1 MQIKLLYISVAGN
14 TKSFINNLVA
24 FSQSQADNLEL
35 IPTELTTSAEKL
47 QLTLPTIIFV
57 PTYLDGG
64 NGIDQGVREIMTTD
78 LYDTLTDLPNFDN
91 IIGIIGSGN
100 KNFNA
105 QYLLTARRYSLAF
118 NAPLIDNYELRGTQT
133 DIKRVYQTI
142 FTLANHNTVKTKQP
156 VQQIYRSFNAQQQ
169 PTYLLVNHEVKW
181 VSPLLK
187 QLPNP
192 QNVPTITAL
201 DQLNQLYSK
210 QISFLGNQHYQMHL
224 ASEFG

>member
-1 MQIKLLYISVAGN
+1 MQIQLLYISVAGN
-14 TKSFINNLVA
+14 TKSFVNHLVD
-24 FSQSQADNLEL
+24 FSRSQADNLEL
-35 IPTELTTSAEKL
+35 IPTELTTSAAEI
-47 QLTLPTIIFV
+47 QLTLPTIVFV

-118 NAPLIDNYELRGTQT
+118 NAPLIDNYELRGTKT

-142 FTLANHNTVKTKQP
+142 FTLDNQPAEKTKHP
-156 VQQIYRSFNAQQQ
+156 VQQIYRAFNAQQQ
-169 PTYLLVNHEVKW
+169 PTYLLVNHDTKW
-181 VSPLLK
+181 VSPLLE
-187 QLPNP
+187 QLSD
-192 QNVPTITAL
+192 QQSTPTITAL

-210 QISFLGNQHYQMHL
+210 QIGLLGNQHYQMHL
-224 ASEFG
+224 AYEFG